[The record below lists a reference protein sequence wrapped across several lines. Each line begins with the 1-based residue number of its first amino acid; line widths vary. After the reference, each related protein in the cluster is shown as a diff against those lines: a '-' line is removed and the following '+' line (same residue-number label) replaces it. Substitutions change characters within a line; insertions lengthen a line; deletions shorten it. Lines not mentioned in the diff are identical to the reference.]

1 MKKPHR
7 LFWFV
12 RMRRPS
18 YKSVVTLDVAA
29 LTKAEAQKMALL
41 QLPSHAVVSVE
52 PVTYSWAWAP
62 DGRSFE
68 KDATIQ
74 QRFKAGTS
82 IASLYRQFGRHVV
95 DRALREVVKR

>member
-12 RMRRPS
+12 SMRRPGHR
-18 YKSVVTLDVAA
+18 TILILDVAA
-29 LTKAEAQKMALL
+29 MTKAEAQKMALV
-41 QLPSHAVVSVE
+41 QLPSHVVVSVE

-62 DGRSFE
+62 DGSFE

-74 QRFKAGTS
+74 RRFKTGTS
-82 IASLYRQFGRHVV
+82 IASLYRDFGRHVV